1 MPIDLRRAS
10 WLLSRCLSGAL
21 GQTLA
26 PSDLPASQSEWEKM
40 LRTSSAHLAAL
51 QLRWALREQRLFSAC
66 PADVADYLDAIYT
79 LNLDRNLQC
88 EDQLADF
95 LQLLNSID
103 VRPVLLKGAAAL
115 VGRLYPT
122 SGERIITDLD
132 ILIPA
137 EKLPDILDK
146 LAGAGYQPWIAEGMD
161 VPNPVHFAEHHHYPP
176 LVNSDWPASV
186 ELHLHPVL
194 LEFAELLSSE
204 DVFKDATVLKW
215 RGGECL
221 LPSPTH
227 FISHN
232 IIHTFLVN
240 TQNQLERLSLRQLFE
255 FVLASRTFGEQID
268 WNDIRNR
275 FDSHG
280 YGKALRQYLALA
292 NTVLGFQVPNSI
304 NMDGRD
310 RPRIQPYLIHLDL
323 ENRGALWIFNLLRQV
338 RSRLRALWRKPRKTF
353 GKLFTLGV
361 YRRFID
367 SILGADR

>member
-1 MPIDLRRAS
+1 
-10 WLLSRCLSGAL
+10 
-21 GQTLA
+21 
-26 PSDLPASQSEWEKM
+26 
-40 LRTSSAHLAAL
+40 
-51 QLRWALREQRLFSAC
+51 
-66 PADVADYLDAIYT
+66 
-79 LNLDRNLQC
+79 
-88 EDQLADF
+88 
-95 LQLLNSID
+95 
-103 VRPVLLKGAAAL
+103 
-115 VGRLYPT
+115 
-122 SGERIITDLD
+122 
-132 ILIPA
+132 
-137 EKLPDILDK
+137 
-146 LAGAGYQPWIAEGMD
+146 
-161 VPNPVHFAEHHHYPP
+161 
-176 LVNSDWPASV
+176 
-186 ELHLHPVL
+186 
-194 LEFAELLSSE
+194 
-204 DVFKDATVLKW
+204 
-215 RGGECL
+215 L